1 MKRALLVIAQR
12 NYQDLELSG
21 TRDVLLEAGFTVEFA
36 SSEAGACHGKFGGI
50 EQADFALRDVV
61 VKEYDCI
68 AFIGGPGA
76 AVFASDPEA
85 LRIANEAA
93 HAEIPLGA
101 ICIAPV
107 ILAKARVLEGR
118 RATAWDD
125 DGKQSALLTQYGATF
140 TGDSVVVDGN
150 IATGNGPD
158 AAEEFGRALVRIAR

>member
-1 MKRALLVIAQR
+1 MKRVLLIIAQR

-21 TRDVLLEAGFTVEFA
+21 TRDVLLEAGFAVELA
-36 SSEAGACHGKFGGI
+36 SSKAGECRGKFGGI

-76 AVFASDPEA
+76 AAFASDPEA

-93 HAEIPLGA
+93 RAELPLGA
-101 ICIAPV
+101 ICIAPI

-118 RATAWDD
+118 RVTAWDG
-125 DGKQSALLTQYGATF
+125 DGRQSTLLTQYGATF
-140 TGDSVVVDGN
+140 TGDSVSVDGR
-150 IATGNGPD
+150 IVTGNGPD
-158 AAEEFGRALVRIAR
+158 AAQEFGRALVRMAS